1 MGGLVEVG
9 AHQSRG
15 GVYGT
20 LGIPGSC
27 AHRLGHY
34 PLRAVY
40 LSGLDSGRNFI
51 NHNQLNR
58 GMHPGLGKAFL
69 EYTEED
75 VAYGPVR
82 DHNSTQ
88 GQSELAMF
96 EARYAEKRIELSD
109 GLRVE
114 GLIPGPFMD
123 KLGTRSP
130 TPYLTSLR
138 YVQESPPNFP
148 IRDADGNIVHENH
161 NFRLGLSFSELC
173 APVYYFVRTGILLLR
188 THEAWN
194 HAAEMGHRFQ
204 HGACAPMQRRDK
216 PSKAN
221 LNRSTCSDTRR
232 IPRESAHDS
241 RVTSLL
247 YPQNGPCD
255 CGPAFVLEP
264 HSMPLERT
272 GSSSEKEMGIRV
284 G

>member
-1 MGGLVEVG
+1 
-9 AHQSRG
+9 
-15 GVYGT
+15 
-20 LGIPGSC
+20 
-27 AHRLGHY
+27 
-34 PLRAVY
+34 
-40 LSGLDSGRNFI
+40 
-51 NHNQLNR
+51 
-58 GMHPGLGKAFL
+58 L

-96 EARYAEKRIELSD
+96 EARYAEFAEKRIELSD

-114 GLIPGPFMD
+114 GLIPGPFVD
-123 KLGTRSP
+123 KSGSRSP

-148 IRDADGNIVHENH
+148 GRDADGNLVHEIH
-161 NFRLGLSFSELC
+161 KFRLGLSFSELC

-194 HAAEMGHRFQ
+194 RAADMGHRFQ
-204 HGACAPMQRRDK
+204 HGACVPLQRRDK

-221 LNRSTCSDTRR
+221 PNSSTCSDTRR
-232 IPRESAHDS
+232 NPRESAQDN
-241 RVTSLL
+241 RVASLL

-264 HSMPLERT
+264 RPIPLEST
-272 GSSSEKEMGIRV
+272 KSSSEKATSIRV